1 MVSDAGIVTCV
12 DAKTGKEQWKQR
24 LPGAYSASPVA
35 AEGKIYFLNEDGET
49 TVIASQ
55 GPFRKIA
62 SSSLEGEFLASMAV
76 SSGALYIRSATSLY
90 RIEETRA
97 GLAVPT
103 RDSMSIRKGLRSE

>member
-1 MVSDAGIVTCV
+1 VTCV

-35 AEGKIYFLNEDGET
+35 AEGKIYFLMRTGET

-55 GPFRKIA
+55 GPFRKLA

-76 SSGALYIRSATSLY
+76 SSGALYFRSAASLY

-97 GLAVPT
+97 GGASTSRARLN
-103 RDSMSIRKGLRSE
+103 EH